1 MHFVCL
7 RLLSATARFCAAPP
21 SLSRIICP
29 VKNTCDVF
37 NDNLMGSV
45 QAFYMGIAGESND
58 ITYINNRPSN
68 RKNTLNHFNDRGR
81 ISVDEKVKLHKLFHS
96 VNHLDVCFRF
106 LHKVSVVVAGADPKY
121 TSYECEFTAT
131 RIKIIMQFAL
141 S

>member
-1 MHFVCL
+1 
-7 RLLSATARFCAAPP
+7 
-21 SLSRIICP
+21 
-29 VKNTCDVF
+29 
-37 NDNLMGSV
+37 MGSV

-81 ISVDEKVKLHKLFHS
+81 ISVDEKVKLHKLFQS
-96 VNHLDVCFRF
+96 VNHLEF
-106 LHKVSVVVAGADPKY
+106 LLQVLLKVSVVAAGAAAKY

-141 S
+141 SRR